1 MFLNTKDLNTSLA
14 SGRRKGRRPKMEVL
28 TVKRLLTIAVV
39 TGLFFALAAPAG
51 AHPGGP
57 GSPVGPPGG
66 VFYADDVAYVSAVTP
81 AHVPNKGPF
90 DAFYTFPDCSECAP
104 VSDAAPG
111 VGNYNGGRWAVIQ
124 AFGITAQLT
133 SADAVVAAATS
144 LVDTGHRFV
153 CPLIR
158 QA

>member
-1 MFLNTKDLNTSLA
+1 MSRF
-14 SGRRKGRRPKMEVL
+14 
-28 TVKRLLTIAVV
+28 RLLTVVALAFSLLAVI
-39 TGLFFALAAPAG
+39 AAPAG
-51 AHPGGP
+51 AHGGGP
-57 GSPVGPPGG
+57 GARVGPPGG

>member
-1 MFLNTKDLNTSLA
+1 MIKIIILVAAVALFT
-14 SGRRKGRRPKMEVL
+14 VL
-28 TVKRLLTIAVV
+28 PAVV
-39 TGLFFALAAPAG
+39 S

-57 GSPVGPPGG
+57 GAPVGPPNGT
-66 VFYADDVAYVSAVTP
+66 FWAFDTEYRSAVTP

-90 DAFYTFPDCSECAP
+90 DAFYIFPQCPKCAP

-111 VGNYNGGRWAVIQ
+111 RGKYNGGRWKVIQ
-124 AFGITAQLT
+124 AFGIESQLT
-133 SADAVVAAATS
+133 NAEAVKGAATS

-158 QA
+158 KA

>member
-1 MFLNTKDLNTSLA
+1 MKRFLI
-14 SGRRKGRRPKMEVL
+14 
-28 TVKRLLTIAVV
+28 IAVV
-39 TGLFFALAAPAG
+39 MGLFFALAAPAG

-66 VFYADDVAYVSAVTP
+66 VFWADDVAYKSAVTP
-81 AHVPNKGPF
+81 AHVPDRGPF
-90 DAFYTFPDCSECAP
+90 DAFYVFPDCPTCAN

-111 VGNYNGGRWAVIQ
+111 FGQYNGGRWAVIQ
-124 AFGITAQLT
+124 AFGIYSQLT
-133 SADAVVAAATS
+133 NAADVVDAADS

-158 QA
+158 IAA

>member
-1 MFLNTKDLNTSLA
+1 MKRFLI
-14 SGRRKGRRPKMEVL
+14 
-28 TVKRLLTIAVV
+28 IAVV
-39 TGLFFALAAPAG
+39 MGLFFALAAPAG
-51 AHPGGP
+51 AHPGRP

-66 VFYADDVAYVSAVTP
+66 LFYANDVEYESAVTP

-90 DAFYTFPDCSECAP
+90 DAFYVFPDCPTCAP

-111 VGNYNGGRWAVIQ
+111 SGRYNGGRWAVIQ
-124 AFGITAQLT
+124 AFGIEAQLT
-133 SADAVVAAATS
+133 NAGDVVRVASS

-158 QA
+158 IAA